1 MPAKSA
7 KLGRPEL
14 RHVVL
19 ILFDGAKLI
28 DVAGPMQVFND
39 ARDDEGQRA
48 YRVTLA
54 SAGGGPIVTDTGAAP
69 ATERLDDIETAAIDT
84 LLIAGGATAL
94 AMAKSVPLRTWL
106 KANAGIPRR
115 LGSICYGAFI
125 LAELGF
131 LDGRPATTHWAVCD
145 FLASEYPA
153 VSVTADAIYVV
164 ADRIWT
170 SAGVTA
176 GIDMSVAMVEQDL
189 GHSAALALA
198 RDLVLFLKRPGGQS
212 QFSVELRRQTRDA
225 RGRFDD
231 LHDWIRANLH
241 RDLSVQ
247 ALAEKAA
254 MSPRN
259 FARIYLRET
268 QQSPA
273 RAIAQLRL
281 EAARRMLEETS
292 HSIQQI
298 ARLAGFGD
306 DESLRRTVVKAHGVA
321 PLDYRSRFGR

>member
-1 MPAKSA
+1 MDRS
-7 KLGRPEL
+7 EL
-14 RHVVL
+14 RHVV
-19 ILFDGAKLI
+19 IVLFEDAKLL

-54 SAGGGPIVTDTGAAP
+54 SAGGGPIVTDTGAAL

-94 AMAKSVPLRTWL
+94 ATAKSVPLRTWL
-106 KANAGIPRR
+106 KANAEIPRR

-176 GIDMSVAMVEQDL
+176 GIDMAVAMVEQDL

-225 RGRFDD
+225 RGWFDD
-231 LHDWIRANLH
+231 LHDWIRANLT
-241 RDLSVQ
+241 RDLSVL
-247 ALAEKAA
+247 ALA
-254 MSPRN
+254 
-259 FARIYLRET
+259 
-268 QQSPA
+268 
-273 RAIAQLRL
+273 
-281 EAARRMLEETS
+281 
-292 HSIQQI
+292 
-298 ARLAGFGD
+298 
-306 DESLRRTVVKAHGVA
+306 
-321 PLDYRSRFGR
+321 